1 MVDTLTVLIFSFV
14 MVSLVLAAGLIA
26 LNINAR
32 ELREVRADC
41 AKIEKQI
48 IANANRNDPLVRV
61 LLGEL
66 K

>member
-32 ELREVRADC
+32 ELRKVRADC